1 MPDIVLRA
9 VFHCRPCRFLVRLL
23 MVHGG
28 LSVYRISRLIKY
40 SFYKNIAFAFML
52 LYYQFFSGWSGALLL
67 PPHLM
72 TVPTPVLT

>member
-1 MPDIVLRA
+1 
-9 VFHCRPCRFLVRLL
+9 VRLL

-52 LYYQFFSGWSGALLL
+52 LYYQFFSGWSGAPLDIQHGNKLRGSRFSASL
-67 PPHLM
+67 CPSKQDVSFNAQM
-72 TVPTPVLT
+72 I